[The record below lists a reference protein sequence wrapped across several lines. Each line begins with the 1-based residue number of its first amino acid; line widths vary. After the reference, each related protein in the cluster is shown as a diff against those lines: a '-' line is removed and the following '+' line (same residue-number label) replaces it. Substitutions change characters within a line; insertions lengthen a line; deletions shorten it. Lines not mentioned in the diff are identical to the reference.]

1 MSKSLKRVR
10 AAILDAGL
18 PDTIIETGKATTA
31 QMAADK
37 VGCDVNQIVKSI
49 IFAGGESGDIFL
61 FLTAGGNR
69 VDGELA
75 GTLVGEPL
83 VKADAAAIRA
93 STGFAIGG
101 VSPLGHL
108 TTPSTFLDCTLEDYD
123 VVWAAAGTPH
133 HVFSISPDTLSKVTN
148 STVSDFTEIM

>member
-18 PDTIIETGKATTA
+18 EDTIIETGKATTA
-31 QMAADK
+31 QMAADE

-49 IFAGGESGDIFL
+49 VFAGGDTGDIFL

-69 VDGELA
+69 VDMDLASALA
-75 GTLVGEPL
+75 GETL
-83 VKADAAAIRA
+83 VKADAAVIRA
-93 STGFAIGG
+93 TTGFAIGG

-108 TTPSTFLDCTLEDYD
+108 TAPRTFLDRTLAGFD

-133 HVFSISPDTLSKVTN
+133 HVFSIAPNTLSQATHAAF
-148 STVSDFTEIM
+148 SDFTEKM